1 MLRLGVTLTWH
12 SYQPPSGEGKQKHMR
27 ISLHTESECC
37 VTCCR
42 HGFYDEDPGGHNT
55 LVVAGCCGGG
65 EATPAAAAAAAEG
78 GGESESIC
86 IVCVFRNV
94 CGAREAS
101 VLLFL

>member
-1 MLRLGVTLTWH
+1 MTLTWH
-12 SYQPPSGEGKQKHMR
+12 SYQPPSGEGKGYKQMR
-27 ISLHTESECC
+27 TSLDTESECC
-37 VTCCR
+37 VTVTCCR

-55 LVVAGCCGGG
+55 LVVPGCCGGG
-65 EATPAAAAAAAEG
+65 EAGPAAAAAEG

>member
-1 MLRLGVTLTWH
+1 
-12 SYQPPSGEGKQKHMR
+12 MR
-27 ISLHTESECC
+27 TSLDTTSECF

-55 LVVAGCCGGG
+55 LVVAGCCGVG
-65 EATPAAAAAAAEG
+65 EAGPAAAAG
-78 GGESESIC
+78 GGGKSESIC

>member
-1 MLRLGVTLTWH
+1 MR
-12 SYQPPSGEGKQKHMR
+12 PS
-27 ISLHTESECC
+27 LDTESECF
-37 VTCCR
+37 VTCGR

-65 EATPAAAAAAAEG
+65 EAGRAAAAAEG

-101 VLLFL
+101 VLLFLLLMESQNRIQT

>member
-1 MLRLGVTLTWH
+1 MT
-12 SYQPPSGEGKQKHMR
+12 
-27 ISLHTESECC
+27 
-37 VTCCR
+37 VTCGR

-55 LVVAGCCGGG
+55 LVVPGCGGG
-65 EATPAAAAAAAEG
+65 EAWPAAAVAEG